1 MIQAV
6 LGFTLTSFVLGGF
19 ALQRANHNVDAFT
32 QRQRWIK
39 FLVYFLIIHIVIGSA
54 IAGSWYFIALISVIL
69 IIGAHELLKVLLLN
83 RTTRLT
89 RKLVI
94 VGIYFVLAG
103 LSLRFAKDS
112 APTEVVWV
120 YLITASFDGFSQL
133 TGQWLG
139 RTRLAPRLSPNKT
152 VEGAIGGLVAAMLTA
167 VVLRSLGGLSAW
179 QAPFVGLMLGIAG
192 LSGDLA
198 ASYVKRLTGVKDYGR
213 ILPEHGGVLDRFDS
227 LLMTAPIFY
236 LWSY

>member
-6 LGFTLTSFVLGGF
+6 LSFTLTSFVLGGF
-19 ALQRANHNVDAFT
+19 ALHKANHNVDAFT

-39 FLVYFLIIHIVIGSA
+39 FLVYLLIIHIVIGSA
-54 IAGSWYFIALISVIL
+54 IAGPWYFTALMSAIV
-69 IIGAHELLKVLLLN
+69 IIGAYELLKVLLLN
-83 RTTRLT
+83 RTSRRAL
-89 RKLVI
+89 KLII
-94 VGIYFVLAG
+94 VAIYLVLAG
-103 LSLRFAKDS
+103 LSLRFAKDL
-112 APTEVVWV
+112 PPMEIVWV

-139 RTRLAPRLSPNKT
+139 HTRLAPRLSPNKT

-167 VVLRSLGGLSAW
+167 VVLRSLAGLSTW
-179 QAPFVGLMLGIAG
+179 SVPFAGLILGLAG

-198 ASYVKRLTGVKDYGR
+198 ASYVKRLTGVKDFGR
-213 ILPEHGGVLDRFDS
+213 LLPGHGGVLDRFDS
-227 LLMTAPIFY
+227 LLATAPIFY